1 MTVRQIQLRNDTSSN
16 WTSANPTLA
25 IGEIGIE
32 TNTSKFKIGNGGTA
46 WNSLAY
52 STTLPDQTD
61 NSGKYLTTNG
71 STATWQSIVTDPSP
85 TVFMLMGA

>member
-1 MTVRQIQLRNDTSSN
+1 MTVRQIQLRHDTSSN

-32 TNTSKFKIGNGGTA
+32 TNTNKFKIGNGGTV

-52 STTLPDQTD
+52 STTLPDQSGNT
-61 NSGKYLTTNG
+61 GKYLTTDG
-71 STATWQSIVTDPSP
+71 TTATWESIVTDPTP
-85 TVFMLMGA
+85 TVFLLMGA